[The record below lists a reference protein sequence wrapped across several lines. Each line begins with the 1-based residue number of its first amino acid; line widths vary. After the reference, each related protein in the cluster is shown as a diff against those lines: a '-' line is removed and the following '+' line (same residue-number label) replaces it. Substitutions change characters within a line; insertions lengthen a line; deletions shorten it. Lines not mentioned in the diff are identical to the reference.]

1 MLRKGMLGKLNNCLN
16 RLNVY
21 STIFYDKHCLS
32 SQATKDELMKC
43 STKIVTALQKDCK
56 PQETIMV
63 GTTLQ
68 NMLSAYE
75 GVCKCRAITQICPC
89 NILQYFTAVKM
100 LISR

>member
-1 MLRKGMLGKLNNCLN
+1 MFLFFNECLEKGMLGKLNNCSN

-21 STIFYDKHCLS
+21 STICKHCLS

-75 GVCKCRAITQICPC
+75 GVCKYKVLFYSCFFSFLETNLAK
-89 NILQYFTAVKM
+89 F
-100 LISR
+100 